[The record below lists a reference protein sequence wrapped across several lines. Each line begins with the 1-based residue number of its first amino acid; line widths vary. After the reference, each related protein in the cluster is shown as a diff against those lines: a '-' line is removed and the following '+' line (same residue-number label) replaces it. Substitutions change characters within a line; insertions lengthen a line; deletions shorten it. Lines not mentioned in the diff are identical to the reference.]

1 MIEKLKSYYVI
12 NRDVVENRDRVFIN
26 NPVVMQGL
34 GLVPIVA
41 MGNTM
46 RDACIMGLA
55 VLLLLTPTR
64 IVAALLSRSTHFRF
78 RAVAYS
84 VTSALIYA
92 AVSWLIV
99 DVFALPVQAIGLYLP
114 LLVLEPLIIKRYGRA
129 GIERLGNATTKGL
142 ITTLGFLL
150 VLFLTA
156 ATRELLGLGTFFGN
170 RVFETAPVPYLY
182 MIGGGF
188 IFVGVFIA
196 LWRNLVRIFKE
207 EAKKL

>member
-1 MIEKLKSYYVI
+1 MIEKLKSYYAI
-12 NRDVVENRDRVFIN
+12 NRDVVENRDRIFIN

-41 MGNTM
+41 VGNTM

-84 VTSALIYA
+84 VTSAMIYA
-92 AVSWLIV
+92 LVSWLLV

-114 LLVLEPLIIKRYGRA
+114 LLVLEPLIIKRYGRS
-129 GIERLGNATTKGL
+129 GVERMGNATTKGL
-142 ITTLGFLL
+142 ITTAGFLL
-150 VLFLTA
+150 VLLFTA
-156 ATRELLGLGTFFGN
+156 AFRELLGLGTFFGN
-170 RVFETAPVPYLY
+170 VVFKNAPVPYLY

-196 LWRNLVRIFKE
+196 LWRNVVRIFKE
-207 EAKKL
+207 EAKKQ

>member
-1 MIEKLKSYYVI
+1 MIDKIRSYYAI

-41 MGNTM
+41 VSNTM

-64 IVAALLSRSTHFRF
+64 IVAAFLSRSTHFRF

-84 VTSALIYA
+84 VTAALIYA

-114 LLVLEPLIIKRYGRA
+114 LLVLEPLIIKRYARTGT
-129 GIERLGNATTKGL
+129 ERMGNATTKGL
-142 ITTLGFLL
+142 ITTAGFLL
-150 VLFLTA
+150 VMFMTA
-156 ATRELLGLGTFFGN
+156 ACRELLGAGTFFGM
-170 RVFETAPVPYLY
+170 RVFDAAPVPYLHFL
-182 MIGGGF
+182 GGGF

-207 EAKKL
+207 GAKKA

>member
-1 MIEKLKSYYVI
+1 MIEKLKSYYAI

-41 MGNTM
+41 VGNTM
-46 RDACIMGLA
+46 RDASIMGLA

-84 VTSALIYA
+84 VTSAAIYA

-129 GIERLGNATTKGL
+129 GIERVTNAITKGL
-142 ITTLGFLL
+142 ITTAGFLL

-156 ATRELLGLGTFFGN
+156 AFRELLGLGTFFGN

-207 EAKKL
+207 EAKRQ

>member
-1 MIEKLKSYYVI
+1 MIEKLKSYYAI

-41 MGNTM
+41 VGNTM

-84 VTSALIYA
+84 VTSALLYA

-129 GIERLGNATTKGL
+129 GIERMGNATTKGL
-142 ITTLGFLL
+142 ITTLGFLV
-150 VLFLTA
+150 VLFITA
-156 ATRELLGLGTFFGN
+156 AARELLGLGTFFGH
-170 RVFETAPVPYLY
+170 RVFEKAPVPYLY

-188 IFVGVFIA
+188 IFVGVFIS
-196 LWRNLVRIFKE
+196 LWRNLVRMFKE
-207 EAKKL
+207 EAKKP

>member
-41 MGNTM
+41 VGNTM
-46 RDACIMGLA
+46 RDASIMGLA

-156 ATRELLGLGTFFGN
+156 AARELLGLGTFFGN

>member
-1 MIEKLKSYYVI
+1 MIEKLKSYYAI

-41 MGNTM
+41 VGNTM

-129 GIERLGNATTKGL
+129 GIERMGNATTKGL

-156 ATRELLGLGTFFGN
+156 AIRELLGLGTFFGN

-207 EAKKL
+207 EAKKP

>member
-1 MIEKLKSYYVI
+1 MIERIRSYYAI
-12 NRDVVENRDRVFIN
+12 NRDVMENRDRIFIN

-41 MGNTM
+41 VGNTM

-64 IVAALLSRSTHFRF
+64 IVAAMLSRSTHFRF

-92 AVSWLIV
+92 GVSWLIV
-99 DVFALPVQAIGLYLP
+99 SVFRLPIQAIGLYLP
-114 LLVLEPLIIKRYGRA
+114 VLVLEPLIIKRYARTGT
-129 GIERLGNATTKGL
+129 ERMGNATTKGL
-142 ITTLGFLL
+142 ITTIGFLL
-150 VLFLTA
+150 MLFLTA
-156 ATRELLGLGTFFGN
+156 AVRELLGAGTFFGLP
-170 RVFETAPVPYLY
+170 VFEKAPVPYLY
-182 MIGGGF
+182 LMGGGF

-196 LWRNLVRIFKE
+196 LWRNMVRIFKE
-207 EAKKL
+207 GAKKA

>member
-1 MIEKLKSYYVI
+1 MIEKLKSYYAI

-41 MGNTM
+41 VGNTM
-46 RDACIMGLA
+46 RDASIMGLA

-92 AVSWLIV
+92 VILLISLAVSVLLHPVINKLCG
-99 DVFALPVQAIGLYLP
+99 ALL
-114 LLVLEPLIIKRYGRA
+114 A
-129 GIERLGNATTKGL
+129 GK
-142 ITTLGFLL
+142 
-150 VLFLTA
+150 
-156 ATRELLGLGTFFGN
+156 
-170 RVFETAPVPYLY
+170 ETV
-182 MIGGGF
+182 
-188 IFVGVFIA
+188 
-196 LWRNLVRIFKE
+196 
-207 EAKKL
+207 

>member
-84 VTSALIYA
+84 VTSAAIYA
-92 AVSWLIV
+92 AVISTPPS
-99 DVFALPVQAIGLYLP
+99 APCGNSCRPV
-114 LLVLEPLIIKRYGRA
+114 
-129 GIERLGNATTKGL
+129 
-142 ITTLGFLL
+142 
-150 VLFLTA
+150 
-156 ATRELLGLGTFFGN
+156 
-170 RVFETAPVPYLY
+170 
-182 MIGGGF
+182 
-188 IFVGVFIA
+188 
-196 LWRNLVRIFKE
+196 
-207 EAKKL
+207 

>member
-1 MIEKLKSYYVI
+1 MIERLRGYYAI
-12 NRDVVENRDRVFIN
+12 NRDVMENRDRIFIN

-34 GLVPIVA
+34 GLIPIVA
-41 MGNTM
+41 VGNTM

-84 VTSALIYA
+84 FTSALIYA
-92 AVSWLIV
+92 GVSWLIV
-99 DVFALPVQAIGLYLP
+99 DVFRLPIQAIGLYLP
-114 LLVLEPLIIKRYGRA
+114 VLVLEPLIIKRYARTGT
-129 GIERLGNATTKGL
+129 ERMGNATTKGL
-142 ITTLGFLL
+142 ITTVGFLL

-156 ATRELLGLGTFFGN
+156 AFRELLGAGTFFGN
-170 RVFETAPVPYLY
+170 PVFKNAPVPYLY
-182 MIGGGF
+182 LIGGGF

-196 LWRNLVRIFKE
+196 LWRNVVRIFKE
-207 EAKKL
+207 GAKKT

>member
-1 MIEKLKSYYVI
+1 MIEKLKSYYAI

-84 VTSALIYA
+84 VTSAAIYA

-129 GIERLGNATTKGL
+129 GIERMGNATTKGL
-142 ITTLGFLL
+142 ITTLGFLV
-150 VLFLTA
+150 VLFITA
-156 ATRELLGLGTFFGN
+156 AARELLGLGTFFGH
-170 RVFETAPVPYLY
+170 RVFEKAPVPYLY

-188 IFVGVFIA
+188 IFVGVFIS
-196 LWRNLVRIFKE
+196 LWRNLVRMFKE
-207 EAKKL
+207 EAKKP

>member
-1 MIEKLKSYYVI
+1 MIEKLKSYYAI

-84 VTSALIYA
+84 VTSALLYA
-92 AVSWLIV
+92 VVSWLSV

-129 GIERLGNATTKGL
+129 GIERMGNATTKGL
-142 ITTLGFLL
+142 ITTLGFLV
-150 VLFLTA
+150 VLFITA
-156 ATRELLGLGTFFGN
+156 AARELLGLGTFFGH
-170 RVFETAPVPYLY
+170 RVFEKAPVPYLY

-188 IFVGVFIA
+188 IFVGVFIS
-196 LWRNLVRIFKE
+196 LWRNLVRMFKE
-207 EAKKL
+207 EAKKP

>member
-1 MIEKLKSYYVI
+1 MIEKLKSYYAI
-12 NRDVVENRDRVFIN
+12 NRDVMENRDRIFIN

-41 MGNTM
+41 VGNTM

-84 VTSALIYA
+84 VTSATIYA
-92 AVSWLIV
+92 LVSWLIV

-114 LLVLEPLIIKRYGRA
+114 LLVLEPLIIKRYGRS
-129 GIERLGNATTKGL
+129 GVERIGNATTKGL
-142 ITTLGFLL
+142 ITTVGFLL
-150 VLFLTA
+150 VLFITA
-156 ATRELLGLGTFFGN
+156 ALRELFGLGTFFGH
-170 RVFETAPVPYLY
+170 RVFENPPVPYLY

-188 IFVGVFIA
+188 ILVGVFIA
-196 LWRNLVRIFKE
+196 LWRNMVRIFKE
-207 EAKKL
+207 EAKKQ